1 MTTEQNQARTARCHR
16 IREAEGLVELATVP
30 ACRFGL
36 HPRLRQQLAKRAIRL
51 VLELEPDE
59 TERWHRDLVL
69 GQALRLLKKYD
80 LAVRPLLASI
90 RRNPAQRQGWIALG
104 WCLKRTGDVER
115 AANVAA
121 KAIAHHPDDAVFHY
135 NLACY
140 LALLQQPD
148 LALSELIWALE
159 LKPQLRKRL
168 ANEPD
173 FRAIRDN
180 DTFQA
185 LVCQS
190 Q

>member
-1 MTTEQNQARTARCHR
+1 MTTEQNQARTARCQR

-36 HPRLRQQLAKRAIRL
+36 DPQLRQQLAKRAIRL
-51 VLELEPDE
+51 VLELQPDASQ
-59 TERWHRDLVL
+59 RWQRDLVL

-80 LAVRPLLASI
+80 LAVRPLLASV
-90 RRNPAQRQGWIALG
+90 RRNPAERQGWIALG
-104 WCLKRTGDVER
+104 WCLKRTGELER

-121 KAIAHHPDDAVFHY
+121 KGILHHPNDAVLHY

-140 LALLQQPD
+140 LALLQQ
-148 LALSELIWALE
+148 SELAISEIIWALE

-168 ANEPD
+168 AKEPD
-173 FRAIRDN
+173 FKALRDN
-180 DTFQA
+180 DAFQA
-185 LVCQS
+185 IVCQP